1 MTAPPPR
8 PDPVE
13 VALPRPTAAWLVAVL
28 GVIVER
34 GHDIVEDGS
43 GLRARGHAAA
53 VLDWLGRM
61 DDLTADRDRLA
72 TALEATAAELG
83 DAVVRITELE
93 AGLEAERQRHRE
105 TYASHVDLSER
116 LLDARERIA
125 KLEAGLRRMTNP
137 HGPADGTW
145 YRQAA
150 RDLLADATF
159 REIVSTDAKREVRP

>member
-72 TALEATAAELG
+72 KALEDTAAER
-83 DAVVRITELE
+83 DRAH
-93 AGLEAERQRHRE
+93 A
-105 TYASHVDLSER
+105 DLR
-116 LLDARERIA
+116 LDARDRRIA
-125 KLEAGLRRMTNP
+125 ELEAGLRRIVHSVPLEP
-137 HGPADGTW
+137 HPSAEPKFRTIQ
-145 YRQAA
+145 RIA
-150 RDLLADATF
+150 RDLLN
-159 REIVSTDAKREVRP
+159 RERS